1 MGLLDQVT
9 GALGGA
15 LGGAKGG
22 AKSGGVNAIL
32 LQQLVAMLGKPGALG
47 NLTSAFQQNGLGNIL
62 QSWIGTG
69 QNLPISGEQVQQVL
83 GAGTLGEIA
92 SKAGI
97 GAPEA
102 ATALS
107 GLLPQVV
114 DKISPDGKSPGA
126 TDIGGL
132 LGKFLG

>member
-22 AKSGGVNAIL
+22 GVNAIL
-32 LQQLVAMLGKPGALG
+32 LQQLASMLSKPGALN
-47 NLTSAFQQNGLGNIL
+47 NLTSAFQQNGLGDIL

-83 GAGTLGEIA
+83 GTGTLGEIA
-92 SKAGI
+92 QKAGI

-102 ATALS
+102 ATKLS

-114 DKISPDGKSPGA
+114 DKISPDGKAPGA
-126 TDIGGL
+126 NDLGGL
-132 LGKFLG
+132 LASVGKLLG

>member
-22 AKSGGVNAIL
+22 GVNAIL
-32 LQQLVAMLGKPGALG
+32 LQQLASMLSKPGALN
-47 NLTSAFQQNGLGNIL
+47 NLTSAFQQNGLGDIL

-92 SKAGI
+92 QKAGI

-102 ATALS
+102 ATKLS

-114 DKISPDGKSPGA
+114 DKISPDGKEPGA
-126 TDIGGL
+126 NDLGGL
-132 LGKFLG
+132 LASVGKLLG